1 MGNSKRKKEKKEK
14 KQRLTTNKR
23 GAIPPLHL
31 TNKGTKTM
39 TTLKYNDLSAF
50 TKGYV
55 DAMFFAADDYL
66 SPETGFNDLTDEA
79 LATIVGDCA
88 GFELSNSDLLSQA
101 GTPTENGHD
110 FWIARNRELT
120 GFWSWN
126 RFCPKNVGDALMCA
140 SRKYQEQSLAQG
152 DDGFLYL
159 EQGRA

>member
-1 MGNSKRKKEKKEK
+1 
-14 KQRLTTNKR
+14 
-23 GAIPPLHL
+23 
-31 TNKGTKTM
+31 M

-50 TKGYV
+50 TKGYI
-55 DAMFFAADDYL
+55 DAMFFSADDYL
-66 SPETGFNDLTDEA
+66 SPELGFNDLTDEA

-88 GFELSNSDLLSQA
+88 GFELSNSDLLNQA

-120 GFWSWN
+120 GFWNWN

-140 SRKYQEQSLAQG
+140 SRKYAEQSLAQG